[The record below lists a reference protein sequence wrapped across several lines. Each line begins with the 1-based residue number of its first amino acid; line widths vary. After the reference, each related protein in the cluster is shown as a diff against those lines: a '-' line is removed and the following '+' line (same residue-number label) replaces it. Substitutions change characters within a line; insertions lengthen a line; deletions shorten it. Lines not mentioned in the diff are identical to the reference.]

1 MVDLSGYTQ
10 KEIEK
15 SMLEQVDPNLD
26 TREGSMIQTA
36 IGPVA
41 WFLEGSYLTL
51 GQIQDNSNPVTA
63 VGEALDLIVV
73 TRGISRNPARAAVR
87 QGTFDTEIP
96 EGSKFKTINGA
107 DSLIF
112 TSGNL
117 VSSDDVSYAYELTC
131 DTPGTAG
138 NSYTGA
144 ILPITAITGLT
155 SASIGTI
162 ITAGTDEETDDALRA
177 G

>member
-15 SMLEQVDPNLD
+15 SMLEQVDPTLD

-36 IGPVA
+36 LGPVA
-41 WFLEGSYLTL
+41 WSLEGTYMTL

-87 QGTFDTEIP
+87 QGTFNISIP
-96 EGSKFKTINGA
+96 VLER
-107 DSLIF
+107 
-112 TSGNL
+112 
-117 VSSDDVSYAYELTC
+117 
-131 DTPGTAG
+131 
-138 NSYTGA
+138 A
-144 ILPITAITGLT
+144 I
-155 SASIGTI
+155 
-162 ITAGTDEETDDALRA
+162 
-177 G
+177 